1 MKVGLTFIFY
11 KEVEEDSVEEE
22 LALAELDNSYGEL
35 IDHEI
40 SDVDSN

>member
-11 KEVEEDSVEEE
+11 KEVEEDAVEEE
-22 LALAELDNSYGEL
+22 LFFAESDNSYGEL

-40 SDVDSN
+40 SDVDSD